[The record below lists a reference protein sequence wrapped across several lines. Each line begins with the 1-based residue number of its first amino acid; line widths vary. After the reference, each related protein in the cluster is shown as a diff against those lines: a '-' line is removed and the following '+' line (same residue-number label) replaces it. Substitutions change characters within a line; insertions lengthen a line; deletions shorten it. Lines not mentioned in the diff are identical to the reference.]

1 MPQER
6 TTLETY
12 LGSHY
17 REANLFGESVTADMM
32 TNYQPTSTLPQ
43 DAFAFGGPWPVSTEG
58 ATAGPGATLA
68 LQFQARD
75 V

>member
-1 MPQER
+1 
-6 TTLETY
+6 
-12 LGSHY
+12 
-17 REANLFGESVTADMM
+17 MM